1 MKNKELIIKALE
13 KTAIPTLHITAVS
26 DETVTYLN
34 SKFGGDFYLPQG
46 KKIPVSPE
54 GEELKFLA
62 QINFSETEPLEG
74 FPKQGILQ
82 FFIDTDENCF
92 FDKLEDEQ
100 LKKELYEIRYY
111 PNPDKTLQQTI
122 SYDKKDKNTNYL
134 RTSWMEGKM
143 SFQKEQE
150 ILNLSIYM
158 DSEAP
163 WKELGSSLRKKLP
176 SLILKAGY
184 DLENDEEDTDEFF
197 WDFGNWGCK
206 AGGYPAVR
214 QGDIRDDYEEYKSYT
229 TLLFQYDFT
238 TREELEED
246 TFVFFIKPEDLEAC
260 RFDNVLLYWHNC
272 YQKLYLERE
281 K

>member
-13 KTAIPTLHITAVS
+13 KTAIPALHITAVS
-26 DETVTYLN
+26 DETVTCLS

-46 KKIPVSPE
+46 QKIPVSPE
-54 GEELKFLA
+54 GEELNFLA

-82 FFIDTDENCF
+82 FFVDTNEEHF
-92 FDKLEDEQ
+92 FDKLEDEE

-122 SYDKKDKNTNYL
+122 IYQKKNENRNDL
-134 RTSWMEGKM
+134 RTLWLEGKM

-150 ILNLSIYM
+150 ITNLSIYM
-158 DSEAP
+158 DSQTP
-163 WKELGSSLRKKLP
+163 WEELGNSLRKKLP
-176 SLILKAGY
+176 SLISKAGY

-214 QGDIRDDYEEYKSYT
+214 QGDIRDDYEEYTSYT

-272 YQKLYLERE
+272 Y
-281 K
+281 